1 MFFVYYGF
9 FFVLSYA
16 YIVYPLLRDFSGLFV
31 RVLYWAYPYPLGFCV
46 VLFLLICF
54 VGIVVFLGCIALFLG
69 IYMVYTCTAI
79 LCCWVWGLYLGIYLL
94 SIALGALIMLRFMLL
109 SLVSVCALGVGSS
122 AFAADDPLMAN
133 EFAPVIMSPRATFV
147 HVPAPDSG
155 DVEVKDL
162 DRVVV
167 HRGRIH
173 RRHRVRRV
181 ARAYCAPT
189 APISTNIH
197 PPPSSHVAPVSAPAP
212 TSVAS
217 SSAPLPHIPPETF
230 GVKSHVPVVVSSSVA
245 PKSATSSPGTGVA
258 LSPTPI
264 PTPPPTP
271 LPASPAPSAAAP
283 IAPTGFP
290 APPTSAASHVASP
303 SGFPSAPTPASNTP
317 SGFPTAPTADS
328 DVTGGFPTPPTH

>member
-1 MFFVYYGF
+1 M
-9 FFVLSYA
+9 YA
-16 YIVYPLLRDFSGLFV
+16 YISYPLLRDLSGLVV
-31 RVLYWAYPYPLGFCV
+31 RIFCWVYPYPLGFCV
-46 VLFLLICF
+46 VLFLLIC
-54 VGIVVFLGCIALFLG
+54 VIGIVVFLGCIALFLG

-79 LCCWVWGLYLGIYLL
+79 LCCWVWGLCLGIYLL

-109 SLVSVCALGVGSS
+109 SLVSVCALGGGSS

-162 DRVVV
+162 DRAVV
-167 HRGRIH
+167 HHGRIH

-181 ARAYCAPT
+181 VRAYCAPT

-197 PPPSSHVAPVSAPAP
+197 PPSSSHVVPVSVPAS
-212 TSVAS
+212 TSAS
-217 SSAPLPHIPPETF
+217 PSAPHLPLETF
-230 GVKSHVPVVVSSSVA
+230 GVKNHAPAVVPPSVA
-245 PKSATSSPGTGVA
+245 PKSATWSPSTGVA
-258 LSPTPI
+258 LSPTPT
-264 PTPPPTP
+264 PTSTPTP
-271 LPASPAPSAAAP
+271 LPASPTPSAAAP
-283 IAPTGFP
+283 VAPTGFP

-303 SGFPSAPTPASNTP
+303 SGFPAAPTAASNTP
-317 SGFPTAPTADS
+317 SGFPTVPTADS